1 MQQCVNGTKEFKL
14 RSKVYEEL
22 KVILFA
28 DADGNYLLEEE
39 VTRIIHSS
47 LFLREKLTIVAS
59 EIRLRPD
66 L

>member
-1 MQQCVNGTKEFKL
+1 MLQCVNGTKEFKL
-14 RSKVYEEL
+14 RLKVYKEL

-47 LFLREKLTIVAS
+47 LFLRDKLTIVAS
-59 EIRLRPD
+59 ERRLRPD

>member
-1 MQQCVNGTKEFKL
+1 MLQCVNGTKEFKL
-14 RSKVYEEL
+14 RLKVYEEL

-39 VTRIIHSS
+39 VIRIIHSS
-47 LFLREKLTIVAS
+47 LFLRDKLTIVAS